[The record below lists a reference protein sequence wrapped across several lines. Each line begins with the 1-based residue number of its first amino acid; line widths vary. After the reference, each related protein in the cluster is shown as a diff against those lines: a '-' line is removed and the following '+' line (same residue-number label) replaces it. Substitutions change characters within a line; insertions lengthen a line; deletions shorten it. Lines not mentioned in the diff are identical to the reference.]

1 MTGFLVMLHVP
12 RDPRGRSDCVE
23 KALDV
28 TLTTDSISE
37 SPNSPMKSL
46 SGERECR
53 GRIRVS
59 IECKSLSERPNFLHI
74 YITKVLKEVVVVEVE
89 SYESTFFHYI
99 RTTTANNSTACHIA
113 GYSASRKFM
122 YTIVPCG
129 LSLVEFNRSAY
140 DQFDLT
146 FAMTF
151 RNYLINF
158 IGAFIL
164 QAIAVPFDYFVAFD
178 RISRTNRSICKTK
191 LKGK

>member
-46 SGERECR
+46 SGDRECR

-59 IECKSLSERPNFLHI
+59 IECKSLSERP
-74 YITKVLKEVVVVEVE
+74 EVVVVEVK

-122 YTIVPCG
+122 YTIVRRR
-129 LSLVEFNRSAY
+129 LSLVELNRSAY
-140 DQFDLT
+140 DQFDLSL
-146 FAMTF
+146 AMAF
-151 RNYLINF
+151 GNYLINLV
-158 IGAFIL
+158 GAFIL

-178 RISRTNRSICKTK
+178 RIN
-191 LKGK
+191 